1 MYSRGQ
7 SHWSGKVQGR
17 HTGGC
22 CSVLQYVAVR
32 CSVLQCVAIAI
43 AGKVQGRH
51 EGGNALCNTLQHAA
65 TRLQHCN
72 TLQHTREAIL
82 SATHCNTLQHT
93 ATHYNIRGRRWI
105 SVAAKKLR
113 CSSLGVALMIKRN
126 ICPQKVFPHS
136 DIHFRQGR
144 KSKVT

>member
-1 MYSRGQ
+1 MCIRE
-7 SHWSGKVQGR
+7 VN
-17 HTGGC
+17 HTCTERCKGGTREAVAVC
-22 CSVLQYVAVR
+22 CSI
-32 CSVLQCVAIAI
+32 LQCVTVCCNCNS
-43 AGKVQGRH
+43 GNVEGRR
-51 EGGNALCNTLQHAA
+51 EGGNALCNTLQHA
-65 TRLQHCN
+65 TTHLQHCN

-82 SATHCNTLQHT
+82 SATHCDTLQHT